1 MSPIQIPFSFSTLRL
16 HWSNAADSNPM
27 MWFNL
32 PDQLEF
38 VGIII
43 PFLSAKTALYIW
55 LVVLTIL
62 KNMKVN
68 GKDYPIYYGKIKKLQ
83 TTNQYIYIWNRK
95 LGRIHVLIEHW
106 YFPHDKSSFSH
117 EKNKVTRTYTT
128 VCFWHPCAK
137 TPHVLSFF
145 QWPISTSD
153 DEKFQE
159 PFFPISH
166 VVAMSHLDMLWR

>member
-1 MSPIQIPFSFSTLRL
+1 
-16 HWSNAADSNPM
+16 
-27 MWFNL
+27 
-32 PDQLEF
+32 
-38 VGIII
+38 
-43 PFLSAKTALYIW
+43 
-55 LVVLTIL
+55 
-62 KNMKVN
+62 MKVN
-68 GKDYPIYYGKIKKLQ
+68 GKDYPIYYGKIKNSKPP
-83 TTNQYIYIWNRK
+83 TSIYIWNRK
-95 LGRIHVLIEHW
+95 LGRIHVLIKHW

-159 PFFPISH
+159 PFFHLACGRHVSLRH
-166 VVAMSHLDMLWR
+166 VVAIDPLIDSIPDSSIDGWASAVLHLTGAIFLRWFRQRSVCWVSATFVFVQACKKVTST